1 MKTSKLISAVC
12 FWLSSFG
19 VYAQTE
25 YFISA
30 EGNDS
35 NAGSVEAPFAS
46 LEKALEEA
54 RKASGEVTL
63 FLREGTYRLQK
74 TIVLTTADGNQSKT
88 LNIRSYPGEKVVIS
102 GGQELDLDWKPYK
115 KGIMQAPITDPV
127 LMDMLLVNGEIRH
140 MARYPKPDTYMPC
153 TGATGATSI
162 TELPEKTIR
171 TSSRWKA
178 DGKITAS
185 PGYIRTI
192 VWSRTSS
199 KNWMLPEN
207 GSLTQRRNGFITILC
222 QERIWNRLS

>member
-25 YFISA
+25 YFISV
-30 EGNDS
+30 EGKDS
-35 NAGSVEAPFAS
+35 NAGFVEAPFAS

-54 RKASGEVTL
+54 RKESGEVTL

-74 TIVLTTADGNQSKT
+74 TIVLTTADGNRSKT

-102 GGQELDLDWKPYK
+102 GGQKLDLDWKPYK

-140 MARYPKPDTYMPC
+140 MLVTRIMMNRQSVSTEHPLKPPLLH
-153 TGATGATSI
+153 G
-162 TELPEKTIR
+162 
-171 TSSRWKA
+171 
-178 DGKITAS
+178 
-185 PGYIRTI
+185 
-192 VWSRTSS
+192 
-199 KNWMLPEN
+199 
-207 GSLTQRRNGFITILC
+207 
-222 QERIWNRLS
+222 